1 MFKMTYVAVPAV
13 MRSDS
18 VNFGVVALIVL
29 ALVSVV
35 IGVSHP
41 EASTAEYQTTA
52 MVGLWLLNRP
62 NDRDR

>member
-1 MFKMTYVAVPAV
+1 MFKMTYIAVPTVIAVPAV

-18 VNFGVVALIVL
+18 LNFGVIALIVL
-29 ALVSVV
+29 SLVSVV

-52 MVGLWLLNRP
+52 MVGP
-62 NDRDR
+62 

>member
-1 MFKMTYVAVPAV
+1 MTDVAVPAV

-18 VNFGVVALIVL
+18 LNFGVIALIVL
-29 ALVSVV
+29 SLVSVV

-52 MVGLWLLNRP
+52 MVGP
-62 NDRDR
+62 

>member
-1 MFKMTYVAVPAV
+1 MTYVAVPVV

-41 EASTAEYQTTA
+41 EAFTTEYQTTA
-52 MVGLWLLNRP
+52 MAGP
-62 NDRDR
+62 